1 MLDPRTHAIETVKD
15 LAIQGRSFR
24 RIERELGKLGLS
36 GILRD
41 DEIESIVSQAEVARG
56 LMPPRPSRK
65 WPRML
70 GAISILLGMIALPLG
85 GGIGR
90 YSPAGYGC
98 LAIILGLVLVLR
110 PDWSDTEMR

>member
-1 MLDPRTHAIETVKD
+1 MEPRSHAIETVKD
-15 LAIQGRSFR
+15 LAIQGRSFQ

-41 DEIESIVSQAEVARG
+41 DEIESILSQAEVARE
-56 LMPPRPSRK
+56 LIPPHPSRR
-65 WPRML
+65 WPRVV
-70 GAISILLGMIALPLG
+70 GALAILLGMIALPLG

-98 LAIILGLVLVLR
+98 LAIILGLVLILK
-110 PDWSDTEMR
+110 PGWSDTELD